1 MEFRLNTHGA
11 GKLKTLTCICTE
23 RGQEVASVLVM
34 GQKEAVLIDA
44 QWTLA
49 NALRVTAEILET
61 GLDLKAIYTT
71 HAHPDH
77 YFGIGHIAEYFPDAR
92 LLALPEVSRVI
103 NRQFFDKMDSWGP
116 KIGRNNVCTK
126 TPPLEPLT
134 ENVIELEGERIET
147 LPRFMGDLKYN
158 SVVYIPSIKTLYGS
172 DVLFNDAHMF
182 TCEITAEGRR
192 QWLAD
197 IDRLAAMDADVY
209 IPGHARPG
217 MRFDDSCLTFTKN
230 YLLATEEAIANTKTA
245 AEFYYFMWQKFP
257 AANYLA
263 SNEMNAEVYKGGR
276 VWDWDDEGG
285 KI

>member
-1 MEFRLNTHGA
+1 MEFRLNTFGED
-11 GKLKTLTCICTE
+11 KLKTLTCICTE

-34 GQKEAVLIDA
+34 GKREAVLIDA

-77 YFGIGHIAEYFPDAR
+77 YFGIGHIAEYFPKAR
-92 LLALPEVSRVI
+92 LLALPEVARVI
-103 NRQFFDKMDSWGP
+103 NRQFFDKMDYWEP

-126 TPPLEPLT
+126 IAPLEELD
-134 ENVIELEGERIET
+134 ESFIELEGERIEIIPH
-147 LPRFMGDLKYN
+147 LMGDLKYN
-158 SVVYIPSIKTLYGS
+158 SVVHIPSIKTLYGS

-182 TCEITAEGRR
+182 TCEITALGRQ
-192 QWLAD
+192 QWRDD
-197 IDRLAAMDADVY
+197 IDRLAAMDIDVY

-217 MRFDDSCLTFTKN
+217 MMFDESCLKFTKD
-230 YLLATEEAIANTKTA
+230 YLTATEEAISTTSTA
-245 AEFYYFMWQKFP
+245 AEFYYFMAQKFP
-257 AANYLA
+257 TANYHA

-276 VWDWDDEGG
+276 VWDWNDDGE
-285 KI
+285 